1 MRYLKSI
8 WVVIG
13 LCMLLAACKK
23 ECLHEYQSE
32 ITLAV
37 SCTQAGEETFTCV
50 HCEDSY
56 KQTIPALDHT
66 YAPSDIE
73 KEATCSE
80 VGSQKYVCTDCGS
93 VKTQTIEKLAH
104 TLGEA
109 YISKEPNCT
118 DEGEYSATC
127 TVCGESEIVEA
138 IPTNNNHVFINTVIR
153 EATCIDPGEGV
164 NTCSLC
170 QYSEPCEYALTSH
183 SYGAAKVTKEASCTE
198 KGQKTYTCTVCQGV
212 RTESTP
218 MKDHTWNDGACNS
231 PNICT
236 ICGHADT
243 KNSGH
248 NFALE
253 SEQEARQNFAGE
265 KLYRCSRCNITKTSY
280 FGQNGKYDFEAVK
293 AVGRKHARKLG
304 FGTAPADYDIHTGK
318 KKVYQQPYA
327 LIEMMGGQ
335 KALEQGAVE
344 IVNSLYDYF
353 LSNGIDPADGHL
365 VITVSYKTS
374 GALGTGIF
382 YITVTA

>member
-170 QYSEPCEYALTSH
+170 QYSEPCEYGLTSH
-183 SYGAAKVTKEASCTE
+183 SYGAAAIVKKATCTQ
-198 KGQKTYTCTVCQGV
+198 KGKSTSTCTVCNQIKEETIAAKGHNWSGATCSTAGTC
-212 RTESTP
+212 TEC
-218 MKDHTWNDGACNS
+218 GAVGSKASHSYTIVSEENRSEGYASKRIQQCKHCGYEKTLYVVKNQTFDLEAIRRELLNYAKKRGFQIS
-231 PNICT
+231 YEIKTGKSRNVVCSVLNPNIPILGSEILISEAKDQIDDAYNHFAPT
-236 ICGHADT
+236 PAGIGAYTMHVYVT
-243 KNSGH
+243 YSQSG
-248 NFALE
+248 
-253 SEQEARQNFAGE
+253 SM
-265 KLYRCSRCNITKTSY
+265 
-280 FGQNGKYDFEAVK
+280 GQGWFTV
-293 AVGRKHARKLG
+293 
-304 FGTAPADYDIHTGK
+304 DI
-318 KKVYQQPYA
+318 
-327 LIEMMGGQ
+327 E
-335 KALEQGAVE
+335 
-344 IVNSLYDYF
+344 
-353 LSNGIDPADGHL
+353 
-365 VITVSYKTS
+365 VSS
-374 GALGTGIF
+374 
-382 YITVTA
+382 